1 MKKKC
6 IRFISLAI
14 FLALAGPAWGSHA
27 AGECGDTTHNGGDVP
42 CSCGDTV
49 TTDTV
54 LDSGT
59 DLVVSTVCTCNGL
72 DVADGVELDLG
83 GNTIT
88 GSETCVGVL
97 IEAGADIVTIKNG
110 TIEKFATGIGTDP
123 AATCT
128 TPATCTTGSMI
139 TRIKARRNTD
149 TGISVVGSNNIL
161 DLNRLQFN
169 GQSGIVVDGDENK
182 LIRNQVICT
191 KKFGCES
198 DGIKV
203 SGDKNTLDRNLSDR
217 NGGDGVSV
225 SGDKNTLN
233 RNLSNRN
240 DDDGI
245 FVDGTGNTLKRNM
258 ANFNEGN
265 GVLATGGTIL
275 FPNID
280 GGRNRGKRNGGVQ
293 CEIDGTPCKP

>member
-1 MKKKC
+1 M
-6 IRFISLAI
+6 
-14 FLALAGPAWGSHA
+14 
-27 AGECGDTTHNGGDVP
+27 
-42 CSCGDTV
+42 
-49 TTDTV
+49 
-54 LDSGT
+54 
-59 DLVVSTVCTCNGL
+59 VSTVCTCNGL

-225 SGDKNTLN
+225 SGDKNTLD